1 MTAVRDAGMK
11 TVESWFF
18 LRSVKS
24 MRLGLMFLTV
34 MSCSSSSGVR
44 LKYCTLVLILGGVA
58 MVKHAAEDVDCE
70 DAPEDPGA
78 ARLEEAIAVRR
89 ADAAPRQIQQ
99 KSEKANKR
107 GPPRRGGARRR
118 RNQRKTLT

>member
-1 MTAVRDAGMK
+1 
-11 TVESWFF
+11 
-18 LRSVKS
+18 
-24 MRLGLMFLTV
+24 
-34 MSCSSSSGVR
+34 
-44 LKYCTLVLILGGVA
+44 
-58 MVKHAAEDVDCE
+58 MVKHAAEDADCE

-118 RNQRKTLT
+118 RNQRKNAYLMAVLNVDLCPKFFVTVRALFPKGVWMTLSWIL